1 MTKVPDNVVFY
12 DGVCNLCNSTVQFV
26 LKRDEKNSYFFSQIG
41 GETYQKLF
49 EKHSE
54 FRLVDSILFYHKKE
68 LYAKSSA
75 ALKIIIGLGGIWRL
89 FSVFWLIPLPIRD
102 FIYDKIAANRYKV
115 FGKRDSCTV
124 PDSSILDRFVD

>member
-12 DGVCNLCNSTVQFV
+12 DGGCNLCNSTVQFI
-26 LKRDEKNSYFFSQIG
+26 LKRDKKSSYFFSQIG
-41 GETYQKLF
+41 GKTYQKLF

-102 FIYDKIAANRYKV
+102 FFYDKIAANRYKV